1 MSYFS
6 NLRVL
11 ITGAGSGI
19 GEKMALSLAAQ
30 GAEIIVTARR
40 KEAAAQVATKI
51 IQAGG
56 SAHPMVLDVSK
67 LGTIEGFRKR
77 LHEKVGAID
86 ILINNAGVVFGGE
99 FEKVSIKDHLNTYQI
114 NTLGVVAVTHAFMDD
129 LISSRKGHLVNI
141 ASASAYVGLP
151 FGSTYASSKWAVLG
165 FSESLRLELRERGI
179 RNVHVTTVCPS
190 YISTGMFDGVKSPLL
205 SPMLTPEKVVNAI
218 IKGIREK
225 QPLVQQPAMV
235 KRIDFLKGS
244 LPLPIWDEVAKIAG
258 ISTSM
263 KHWRGKTD

>member
-1 MSYFS
+1 M
-6 NLRVL
+6 
-11 ITGAGSGI
+11 
-19 GEKMALSLAAQ
+19 
-30 GAEIIVTARR
+30 
-40 KEAAAQVATKI
+40 
-51 IQAGG
+51 
-56 SAHPMVLDVSK
+56 
-67 LGTIEGFRKR
+67 
-77 LHEKVGAID
+77 
-86 ILINNAGVVFGGE
+86 
-99 FEKVSIKDHLNTYQI
+99 
-114 NTLGVVAVTHAFMDD
+114 
-129 LISSRKGHLVNI
+129 
-141 ASASAYVGLP
+141 
-151 FGSTYASSKWAVLG
+151 LG